1 MIVIEIHSP
10 ESGRKPIAI
19 FVRPIEDAL
28 KIADVEIKAGNRVEM
43 RRLPPEQRVEE
54 FDMRAVYA

>member
-1 MIVIEIHSP
+1 MIVIEIYSP
-10 ESGRKPIAI
+10 RSGRKPIAS

-28 KIADVEIKAGNRVEM
+28 KIADAEIKAGNRVEM